1 MIVIFHCHNPTFL
14 KDTFMLDLFLHEPS
28 IETGYA
34 ARLAEDPLVR
44 VEGPCFTTRQSQN
57 ATCQVI
63 N

>member
-1 MIVIFHCHNPTFL
+1 
-14 KDTFMLDLFLHEPS
+14 MLDLFLHEPS
-28 IETGYA
+28 IGTGYA